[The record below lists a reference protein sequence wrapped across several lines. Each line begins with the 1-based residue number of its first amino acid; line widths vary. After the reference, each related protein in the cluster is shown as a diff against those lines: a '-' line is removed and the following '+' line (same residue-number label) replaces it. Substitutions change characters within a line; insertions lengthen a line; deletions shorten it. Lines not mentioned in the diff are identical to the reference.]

1 LVLGWEVD
9 SIVLN
14 TIMMMIMGVAG
25 IAGLLPVVSG
35 VLGSKLLIINDVSFS
50 GIGVVVW

>member
-1 LVLGWEVD
+1 VNDSNVLK
-9 SIVLN
+9 
-14 TIMMMIMGVAG
+14 TIMMTIMGVAG

-35 VLGSKLLIINDVSFS
+35 VLVYKLLIINDVSFS